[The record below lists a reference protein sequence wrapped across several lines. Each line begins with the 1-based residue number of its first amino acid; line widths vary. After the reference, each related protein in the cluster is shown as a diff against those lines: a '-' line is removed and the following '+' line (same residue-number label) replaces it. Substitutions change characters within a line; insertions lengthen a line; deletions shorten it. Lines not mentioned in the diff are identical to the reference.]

1 MKIYFK
7 QHQGLRRAFYFY
19 PLQLVLMTL
28 KENLPFVFVWLFFFG
43 FITRS
48 LAAKYGVPYLF
59 LYPEYLNHVGIRAY
73 MILGFSC
80 GGFIMAYNISSYIVN
95 SFRFPFLATLDRPF
109 FTYCLNNFPIP
120 LAFIITYCGCS
131 IHFRT
136 YDGSPFSLIAL
147 HLLGFLIGL
156 IVFLIITVIYFYF
169 FDKGT
174 FKVFG
179 IAPPKTSKVQ
189 FKKEKIKL
197 GYGMEWESASAV
209 SAQHSDRT
217 WYIETYIGGRLKMR
231 LTRGYEHYDNRMLQ
245 RIFRRNH
252 QTGTVFEVISILT
265 LLMLGL
271 FRDNPVFML
280 PAGAS
285 VFLLF
290 TIFMMLLSAI
300 HNFFRGWTTTVVI
313 LLLVAIN
320 VMSLYH
326 WSFFSGRAYG
336 LNYGGK
342 KATYSYA
349 EFAKMDN
356 DTASLRR
363 DEDAMI
369 AIMDKW
375 KRKNSSE
382 EKPPMVFINT
392 SGGGLRSAM
401 WTFFTLQYADS
412 ALNGS
417 LFKHAQLI
425 TGSSGGMIGAAYFR
439 ELYLEQEQNKI
450 KDINSRTYLNNI
462 SDDILNPV
470 AFTIATNDLAFR
482 FQKYRDG
489 KYTYTRDRGLAFE
502 HKLDENTDSVLCKTL
517 DDYRNPEENAR
528 IPMMIITPTVV
539 NDGRKMLISPLGLA
553 FMTDYS
559 IDSNVTYMP
568 LPQSIEFTKLFAG
581 QDAGNLL
588 FTSALRM
595 NATFPYI
602 TPVTALPSRPVV
614 DVMDAGLLD
623 NFGLEETVKFMY
635 SFRKWLQ
642 DNTGRIIIIQIRDQ
656 YKEPKIVNNAPK
668 DIVQSFT
675 FPINQFYNNLF
686 PVENYKEDR
695 IMEYLSRW
703 YKGKVSIVYFQLNN
717 EGNDDI
723 SLSWHLTQREKN
735 RVINS
740 MNQDDNKQSLKEL
753 HKLLK

>member
-1 MKIYFK
+1 M
-7 QHQGLRRAFYFY
+7 
-19 PLQLVLMTL
+19 
-28 KENLPFVFVWLFFFG
+28 FVWLLFFG

-59 LYPEYLNHVGIRAY
+59 LYPEYLNRVGVRAY

-109 FTYCLNNFPIP
+109 FTYCINNFPIP

-147 HLLGFLIGL
+147 HLLGFLVGL
-156 IVFLIITVIYFYF
+156 ILFLAITILYFYF

-179 IAPPKTSKVQ
+179 IAPPKASKVQ

-197 GYGMEWESASAV
+197 GEGMQWESASYKSV
-209 SAQHSDRT
+209 EHSDRT
-217 WYIETYIGGRLKMR
+217 WYIETFIGGRMKLR
-231 LTRGYEHYDNRMLQ
+231 LTRGFEHYDNRMLQ
-245 RIFRRNH
+245 RIFKRNH
-252 QTGTVFEVISILT
+252 QTGTVFEVISIVT
-265 LLMLGL
+265 LFLLGL

-313 LLLVAIN
+313 LLLVGIN
-320 VMSLYH
+320 VISQYH
-326 WSFFSGRAYG
+326 WAFFSGRAYG
-336 LNYGGK
+336 LNYNGK
-342 KATYSYA
+342 KAEYSYKA
-349 EFAKMDN
+349 FEKMN
-356 DTASLRR
+356 RDTARLRQ
-363 DEDAMI
+363 DEANMV
-369 AIMDKW
+369 AIMQKW
-375 KRKNSSE
+375 KKRNALQ

-401 WTFFTLQYADS
+401 WTFYTLQYADS
-412 ALNGS
+412 VAKGG
-417 LFKHAQLI
+417 LFRHAQLI
-425 TGSSGGMIGAAYFR
+425 SGSSGGMIGAAYFR
-439 ELYLEQEQNKI
+439 ELYLEQEQGKI
-450 KDINSRTYLNNI
+450 KDINNTAYLNNI

-470 AFTIATNDLAFR
+470 AFTIAANDLAFR
-482 FQKYRDG
+482 FQKYTDG
-489 KYTYTRDRGLAFE
+489 KYVYTRDRGLAFE
-502 HKLDENTDSVLCKTL
+502 HKLDENTDSVLCKRL
-517 DDYRNPEENAR
+517 RDYAAPEDSAE
-528 IPMMIITPTVV
+528 IPMMIVTPTIV
-539 NDGRKMLISPLGLA
+539 NDGRKMLVSPLGLS

-559 IDSNVTYMP
+559 IDTNVSYMP
-568 LPQSIEFTKLFAG
+568 LPQSIEFSRLFAQ

-602 TPVTALPSRPVV
+602 TPVTALPSKPVI

-623 NFGLEETVKFMY
+623 NFGLEETVKFIY

-642 DNTGRIIIIQIRDQ
+642 DNTSRIIIIQIRDQ
-656 YKEPKIVNNAPK
+656 YKQPKIENNAPK
-668 DIVQSFT
+668 DIMQSFT
-675 FPINQFYNNLF
+675 FPINQFYSNLF

-695 IMEYLSRW
+695 MMEYMSRW
-703 YKGKVSIVYFQLNN
+703 YKGKINIVYFQLNN
-717 EGNDDI
+717 EGNDNI
-723 SLSWHLTQREKN
+723 SLSWHLTQREKK
-735 RVINS
+735 RVISS
-740 MNQDDNKQSLKEL
+740 MKLHDNRQSLQQL
-753 HKLLK
+753 DTLLK